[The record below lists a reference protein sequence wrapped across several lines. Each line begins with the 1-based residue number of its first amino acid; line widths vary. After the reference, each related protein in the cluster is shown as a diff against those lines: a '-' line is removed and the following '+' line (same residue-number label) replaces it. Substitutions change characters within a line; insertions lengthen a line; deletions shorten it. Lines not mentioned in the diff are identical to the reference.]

1 MLRRN
6 KLLTLLSSLLLAA
19 TVQAAGQDYTL
30 ADLERLALDSS
41 RSVMAVREQA
51 VAARHAVRS
60 AGAFPNPEIEYLAG
74 TQRARAV
81 GGTSG
86 DARSTTLT
94 QPIDLP
100 WVRSSRI
107 GAAEAGVASG
117 MASLQAF
124 EAET

>member
-74 TQRARAV
+74 TQRSRAA
-81 GGTSG
+81 GGGSG
-86 DARSTTLT
+86 DARSAALT
-94 QPIDLP
+94 QPLDLP

-107 GAAEAGVASG
+107 GAAEAGVQVS
-117 MASLQAF
+117 
-124 EAET
+124 EATVKS

>member
-1 MLRRN
+1 MVQRN
-6 KLLTLLSSLLLAA
+6 KILALLVGFWVPLLSHSAA
-19 TVQAAGQDYTL
+19 PEFAL
-30 ADLERLALDSS
+30 PELERLALGSS
-41 RSVMAVREQA
+41 RSMLAAREQ
-51 VAARHAVRS
+51 VTAASYAVRS

-74 TQRARAV
+74 TARSRAA
-81 GGTSG
+81 GGNSG
-86 DARSTTLT
+86 DARSAALT
-94 QPIDLP
+94 QPLDLP